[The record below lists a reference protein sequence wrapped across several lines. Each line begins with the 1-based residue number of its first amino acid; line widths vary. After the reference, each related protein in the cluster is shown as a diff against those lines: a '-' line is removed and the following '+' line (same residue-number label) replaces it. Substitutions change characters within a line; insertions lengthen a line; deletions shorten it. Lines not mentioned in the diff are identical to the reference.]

1 MDSASEQKI
10 VLLTIE
16 EFSAIYGNSEERYE
30 LIDGIP
36 YMMAA
41 PATVHQGL
49 SMFIGGELY
58 NFLKGKKCRVFA
70 APCDV
75 FLTESPRDEAGK
87 VKVNK
92 RVKGTVVQPDLVV
105 ICDEKKIKRDGCHGA
120 PDLIVEILSEST
132 KDKDTGV
139 KFHKYHSSGVREYW
153 VIDPDEETIE
163 VYGFKPGSRRYR
175 AESYGF
181 GDKVKSHVLDG
192 LEIDFKEFGFD
203 EQYEQ

>member
-1 MDSASEQKI
+1 MDSASEQNI

-16 EFSAIYGNSEERYE
+16 EFSAIYGNREERYE

-41 PATVHQGL
+41 PAIIHQGL
-49 SMFIGGELY
+49 SAFLLAELY

-139 KFHKYHSSGVREYW
+139 KLYKYHSSGVREYW
-153 VIDPDEETIE
+153 VVDPDEETIE
-163 VYGFKPGSRRYR
+163 VYHFTPGTRRYK
-175 AESYGF
+175 AEIHGF
-181 GDKVKSHVLDG
+181 ADKVKSHVLDG
-192 LEIDFKEFGFD
+192 LEIDFTEFD
-203 EQYEQ
+203 LNYLN